1 MILNFYLRKHTPLP
15 PLRRVERQNL
25 ASVRILL
32 KRRGV
37 ENAHK
42 LGYHAAIQR
51 LAALIAKEGIR
62 SR

>member
-25 ASVRILL
+25 AHVQILL

-37 ENAHK
+37 EDVHK
-42 LGYHAAIQR
+42 LGYHEAIQR
-51 LAALIAKEGIR
+51 LAALVAKER
-62 SR
+62 N